1 MEKLS
6 MLYKDFLT
14 KVKSQYQLSADQ
26 LRDLDWLTLDILGK
40 DELGIFGLGQRELSN
55 QQCSTLLNGIK
66 RLLADEPLAY
76 IIGNAEFY
84 GRKFLVNKDVLIP
97 RPETEQL
104 CEKIIRDCM
113 SKTKLTQETPPYT
126 KLNILELCTGSG
138 CIAVTLAKELRC
150 KVTAVD
156 ISQKAL
162 DVARQN
168 SKIYNTDIKFLQS
181 NMWENVEGQYDIIVS
196 NPPYIEKAQLANLPN
211 SVKNYEPQIALDG
224 GADGL
229 YFYKIILKNVCNYL
243 KPSGTLYLEIGYN
256 QGQSLASLLRKSF
269 EFIEVLLDYN
279 GLDRIVKAYQGAKK

>member
-1 MEKLS
+1 
-6 MLYKDFLT
+6 
-14 KVKSQYQLSADQ
+14 
-26 LRDLDWLTLDILGK
+26 
-40 DELGIFGLGQRELSN
+40 
-55 QQCSTLLNGIK
+55 
-66 RLLADEPLAY
+66 
-76 IIGNAEFY
+76 
-84 GRKFLVNKDVLIP
+84 
-97 RPETEQL
+97 
-104 CEKIIRDCM
+104 M

-168 SKIYNTDIKFLQS
+168 AKIYNTDIKFLQS
-181 NMWENVEGQYDIIVS
+181 NMWENVERQYDIIVS

-229 YFYKIILKNVCNYL
+229 YFYKIISKNVCNYL

-269 EFIEVLLDYN
+269 ESIEVLPDYN